1 MTHFY
6 SVTQE
11 HRDKLAK
18 TLFKLRGGVD
28 IDHFERPHRRDVR
41 KQIAL
46 HLVAQVAITA
56 GQERIGHLPPRDNLR
71 LHRPDRNIAS
81 RVAAPH
87 KQER

>member
-1 MTHFY
+1 
-6 SVTQE
+6 
-11 HRDKLAK
+11 
-18 TLFKLRGGVD
+18 
-28 IDHFERPHRRDVR
+28 
-41 KQIAL
+41 
-46 HLVAQVAITA
+46 VAITA